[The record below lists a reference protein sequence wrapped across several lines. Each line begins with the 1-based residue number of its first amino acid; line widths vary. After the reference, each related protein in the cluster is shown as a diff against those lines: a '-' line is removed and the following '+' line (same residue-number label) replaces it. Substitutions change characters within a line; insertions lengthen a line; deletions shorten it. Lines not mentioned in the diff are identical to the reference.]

1 LIAMHALR
9 LDYQRNNK
17 PVPWLGLGVLVAAL
31 AALALMGGYYQTL
44 NDRITFWERKAERI
58 ERLSSHRAVASRPPS
73 KQAANA
79 QILEA
84 KQANQ
89 VLRQLSLPW
98 NDLFKAVETSGG
110 QTIALLSMEPD
121 IKKGMVIISG
131 EAKDLDALLGYVKR
145 LSTHE
150 VFDWVSLQNHQVQQA
165 DPEKPLHFSL
175 RAHWK
180 GVAL

>member
-1 LIAMHALR
+1 MHALL

-17 PVPWLGLGVLVAAL
+17 PVPWLGLIVLVVAL
-31 AALALMGGYYQTL
+31 AALALMGSYYQTL
-44 NDRITFWERKAERI
+44 NHRITFWERKAERI
-58 ERLSSHRAVASRPPS
+58 ERLSSHRAVASRPLS

-98 NDLFKAVETSGG
+98 NDLFKAVETSSG
-110 QTIALLSMEPD
+110 QSIALLSMEPD

-131 EAKDLDALLGYVKR
+131 EAKDLDALLNYVKQ

-150 VFDWVSLQNHQVQQA
+150 VFDWVALQNHQIQQA

-175 RAHWK
+175 RADWK